1 MSFKQLSIRL
11 AAIAIVGAW
20 SFSEPCLA
28 EKGGRGSDGGGRSAS
43 GGGGGGGNTGR
54 SSSSGGGGNS
64 ARSVSGGGGSSKRSV
79 SGGNARSG
87 DSRSPRS
94 ISRDTGNRE
103 GGNRDAFSRDGN
115 NRENA
120 GRETSP
126 REQQSFFR
134 GPDNQDRD
142 NKDRDNRTA
151 DRNNR
156 EGNRDNNRD
165 NGDWRNQVFG
175 NNNRDRDRDNDR
187 DRNNL
192 VRSDNDRG
200 RDRDRDRN
208 DWSRFN
214 DRVRND
220 WGRYDRDRLP
230 YRYGWWAGYGGNNW
244 PGFFPYSYARWRDR
258 PYYWWGWTPAG
269 RLTSWL
275 VFGWDR
281 PRYWDYGYGNNIW
294 YDNGYVYYDG
304 DRYLP
309 VNVYYQQCYDL
320 AHSVPQISQ
329 QEAENMDWAPLG
341 VFAAARNSQ
350 DADAGDTSLQLA
362 VNKDGVIS
370 GTYFSTKNNEVHPVM
385 GMVDD
390 NNKRAAFAF
399 ADGTQPK
406 TVFETS
412 IFNLTKSEA
421 TMMVHRGPNENDT
434 EVWHLV
440 RIEQPQASQQASNI
454 NANLQ
459 R

>member
-1 MSFKQLSIRL
+1 MSFSQLSIRL
-11 AAIAIVGAW
+11 ATIAIVGMWA
-20 SFSEPCLA
+20 FSEPCLA
-28 EKGGRGSDGGGRSAS
+28 EKGGRGGDGGGRAAPG
-43 GGGGGGGNTGR
+43 GGGGGGGNSGR
-54 SSSSGGGGNS
+54 SFSGGGGNGNRFS
-64 ARSVSGGGGSSKRSV
+64 SGNSGNSGNSGSIS
-79 SGGNARSG
+79 
-87 DSRSPRS
+87 RS
-94 ISRDTGNRE
+94 ISRDS
-103 GGNRDAFSRDGN
+103 GNRDSGNRDSVSRDRGN
-115 NRENA
+115 RDNVNRDS
-120 GRETSP
+120 GP
-126 REQQSFFR
+126 RQQQSYFR
-134 GPDNQDRD
+134 GPDSTDRE
-142 NKDRDNRTA
+142 NRTA
-151 DRNNR
+151 NLNNR

-165 NGDWRNQVFG
+165 SGDWRSQVFG

-187 DRNNL
+187 GNRNNL
-192 VRSDNDRG
+192 VRSDDDRG

-208 DWSRFN
+208 DWLRFN

-244 PGFFPYSYARWRDR
+244 PGFFPYSYSRWRDR

-294 YDNGYVYYDG
+294 YDDGYVYYDG

-309 VNVYYQQCYDL
+309 VNEYYQQCYDL

-390 NNKRAAFAF
+390 HNKRAAFAF

-412 IFNLTKSEA
+412 IFNLTKSET

-440 RIEQPQASQQASNI
+440 RIEQPEASQQASNV
-454 NANLQ
+454 NANFQ

>member
-1 MSFKQLSIRL
+1 MFYSQLSIRL
-11 AAIAIVGAW
+11 ATIAIVGMWA
-20 SFSEPCLA
+20 FSEPSLA
-28 EKGGRGSDGGGRSAS
+28 EKGGRG
-43 GGGGGGGNTGR
+43 GGGGGDSNR
-54 SSSSGGGGNS
+54 SSSGNS
-64 ARSVSGGGGSSKRSV
+64 GNSGNSGSI
-79 SGGNARSG
+79 
-87 DSRSPRS
+87 SRSFSRDSGSRES
-94 ISRDTGNRE
+94 ISRDSAD
-103 GGNRDAFSRDGN
+103 RDNASRDNG
-115 NRENA
+115 
-120 GRETSP
+120 P
-126 REQQSFFR
+126 RQQQSFFR
-134 GPDNQDRD
+134 GPDSGDRE
-142 NKDRDNRTA
+142 NRTA

-156 EGNRDNNRD
+156 KESRDNNRD
-165 NGDWRNQVFG
+165 SGDWRNQVFG

-187 DRNNL
+187 GDRNNL

-230 YRYGWWAGYGGNNW
+230 YRYGWWAGYGSNTW
-244 PGFFPYSYARWRDR
+244 PGFFPYSYTRWSNR

-269 RLTSWL
+269 RLTSWF

-294 YDNGYVYYDG
+294 YDKGYVYYDG

-309 VNVYYQQCYDL
+309 VNDYYQQCYRL
-320 AHSVPQISQ
+320 AHSVPKISQ
-329 QEAENMDWAPLG
+329 QEAEIMDWAPLG

-350 DADAGDTSLQLA
+350 DAEAGDTSLQLA

-370 GTYFSTKNNEVHPVM
+370 GTYYSTKNNEVHPVM

-390 NNKRAAFAF
+390 QNKRAAFAF

-440 RIEQPQASQQASNI
+440 RIEQPEASQQASNN
-454 NANLQ
+454 NAGLQ